1 MTSFKPVTHVI
12 FDFDGLILDTEP
24 AYDSIY
30 EEIARQHGKEF
41 SWELKVKFMGTVER
55 ETCRIFTEDL
65 GLPVSPE
72 EVFREQQARQPRA
85 LAGCALKPGAE
96 RLVRHLVGHGVPVAV
111 ATSSSAE
118 SMGYKTTHH
127 KELMALFHHVVMG
140 SSDPDVKQGKPHPD
154 IFLVCASRFP
164 DRPQPHQCLVLE
176 DAPNG
181 VAAACAA
188 GMQVVMVPDPRLS
201 PDLTR
206 GATLVLP
213 SLEHFRPELFGL
225 PPF

>member
-12 FDFDGLILDTEP
+12 FDFDGLILDSEKL
-24 AYDSIY
+24 YF
-30 EEIARQHGKEF
+30 EVHREICSGYGRVY
-41 SWELKVKFMGTVER
+41 SWELQQGLMGRLRR
-55 ETCRIFTEDL
+55 ELVQGIIEALDVPASL
-65 GLPVSPE
+65 DEYLDE
-72 EVFREQQARQPRA
+72 ARKRYEA
-85 LAGCALKPGAE
+85 LFPTAQLLPGAE